1 MPACHARSVQQAC
14 SSKGRVYVCARA
26 LRVQWVVLDVS
37 ASIAANIHV
46 SNVHF
51 APSRGRVRVTSSNQH
66 IASKPIT
73 HHVYND
79 ARLQPRACSEYSWDI
94 PRTSNWTEENGR
106 NIKVMVTPVLDF
118 LSITLHS
125 RVKENET
132 RADIAA
138 SKTATLLS
146 THRARLTGT
155 YFTTLSPVLLLDFQF
170 FDEGPRS
177 RSTTRDEDLFI
188 HVHVGT
194 KLNLTK
200 SQASSS
206 HTSHLIDVAT
216 KSCRSGY

>member
-94 PRTSNWTEENGR
+94 PRTSNWTEENGKKYKSHVHSCSRFPFHHATFTRKGER
-106 NIKVMVTPVLDF
+106 NTCWHSSFQNSNPPLNTPGKAYWYLLYYILSQITFIRFSVKLNFLMKSTTCTEWGIFYWDKIK
-118 LSITLHS
+118 
-125 RVKENET
+125 
-132 RADIAA
+132 
-138 SKTATLLS
+138 
-146 THRARLTGT
+146 
-155 YFTTLSPVLLLDFQF
+155 
-170 FDEGPRS
+170 FDEVAS
-177 RSTTRDEDLFI
+177 ELVAHLS
-188 HVHVGT
+188 
-194 KLNLTK
+194 LNW
-200 SQASSS
+200 
-206 HTSHLIDVAT
+206 
-216 KSCRSGY
+216 CRY

>member
-155 YFTTLSPVLLLDFQF
+155 YFTLFCPRSLLLDFQLNWIFWWSLQPVTEWRF
-170 FDEGPRS
+170 F
-177 RSTTRDEDLFI
+177 I
-188 HVHVGT
+188 GT